1 MRTAAFRQI
10 VLALGWV
17 TVTVTGCSVL
27 GRGGG
32 DSRDFQITSNQDVY
46 SRGNTG
52 ETTLRNTTDEPL
64 EYNLCPRRLERQANK
79 YWVVA
84 FEWPTAGGACT
95 TEARTLG
102 KGQSISALFEIPTGV
117 PTGTYRLVF
126 TGLIGKN
133 GKAVPPD
140 QSATPAFQVR

>member
-1 MRTAAFRQI
+1 MDTKNRAIYLTVAA
-10 VLALGWV
+10 VMSLSA
-17 TVTVTGCSVL
+17 CSFIG
-27 GRGGG
+27 GRGG
-32 DSRDFQITSNQDVY
+32 SSSPMYQITANREIY

-52 ETTLRNTTDEPL
+52 EVIIRNTSSRQL

-95 TEARTLG
+95 TEMRRLAKGDEVTTL
-102 KGQSISALFEIPTGV
+102 FDIPTGV

-126 TGLIGKN
+126 TGLRGKD
-133 GKAVPPD
+133 GRSIAGGD
-140 QSATPAFQVR
+140 AATKPFTVR